1 MSPQDNERSWHR
13 PRSKSSSNRSKA
25 TAYLLNMKNAILLS
39 AVLILTI
46 SFPAMAASGPP
57 HPLAM
62 LVEVEGLG
70 RGPTGTVMGLVIQ
83 IAPEDVQR
91 AGERIRI
98 VTSLT
103 SGTVLVDRQSAVVAL
118 EIDGSVM
125 VYRDWPLGEH
135 DLKVAVASVDGSS
148 YGGWSG
154 SVTVPEMTQP
164 FESGEKASVEA
175 IALGVTPP
183 AEGAV
188 RFKNPPDKGG
198 IGALQLEVEA
208 PDGTA
213 SVEFLRD
220 GIVEIRRNRAPWT
233 YSVVL
238 GEVIRRTQVRAI
250 ARDKEGRYLG
260 EDALVLNNPTGK
272 IGVEI
277 LLGPDDSVKEG
288 RRPITVAVTG
298 GTGRIQQV
306 TLSIDERM
314 VARWPKCP
322 CVTMIPAKELAEGTI
337 LAAEAIDSNGTRG
350 DSIIPLGGSGGSFS
364 GSVRVE
370 LVELPVTVLN
380 EAGVPVTGL
389 QPEAFEILEDGAPVT
404 IEGFG
409 TTADLPLSLAL
420 AVDTSG
426 SMTESFGAVRRAAR
440 GFALDLMEEGDE
452 VVVVTFSWEAK
463 VRLPWTETSSA
474 IESKLDRIVPE
485 GGTSL
490 HDAVVRSLEQFRGR
504 RGRQALVLL
513 TDGEDTTSRTGWE
526 LAKRYAHTMR
536 VPIYPI
542 GLGLGKFDY
551 SARKALNRLAEE
563 TGGEAFFPKDVGALG
578 AVYDRIGLLLRSQ
591 YLIWYSSGSTKADT
605 EFREI
610 SVTVPAQPGITLR
623 TIRGY
628 YPGK

>member
-1 MSPQDNERSWHR
+1 MKYAPILSF
-13 PRSKSSSNRSKA
+13 
-25 TAYLLNMKNAILLS
+25 LLLLI
-39 AVLILTI
+39 VI
-46 SFPAMAASGPP
+46 PVVVPAASPP
-57 HPLAM
+57 QPLAL

-70 RGPTGTVMGLVIQ
+70 RGHTGTVMGLVIQ
-83 IAPEDVQR
+83 IAPEDVER
-91 AGERIRI
+91 AGERIRV

-103 SGTVLVDRQSAVVAL
+103 VGTVLADRQSSVVEL
-118 EIDGSVM
+118 EADGSVM
-125 VYRDWPLGEH
+125 LYRDWPVGEH
-135 DLKVAVASVDGSS
+135 QLKVAVAAIDGSS
-148 YGGWSG
+148 GGGWNG
-154 SVTVPEMTQP
+154 TITVLEMETP
-164 FESGEKASVEA
+164 FESGDGAPVEA
-175 IALGVTPP
+175 IALSVTPP
-183 AEGAV
+183 ADEAV
-188 RFKNPPDKGG
+188 RFKPPPDKGG

-213 SVEFLRD
+213 TVEFLKD
-220 GIVEIRRNRAPWT
+220 GELEIRRNRPPWT
-233 YSVVL
+233 YSIALGDVV
-238 GEVIRRTQVRAI
+238 RRTQVRAV
-250 ARDKEGRYLG
+250 ARDRDGRYLG
-260 EDALVLNNPTGK
+260 EDALILNNPTGR

-277 LLGPDDSVKEG
+277 LLGPDDAVVDG
-288 RRPITVAVTG
+288 VRPVTVAVTG
-298 GTGRIQQV
+298 GVGRIHQI
-306 TLSIDERM
+306 TLSIDDRM
-314 VARWPKCP
+314 VARWPSCP
-322 CVTMIPAKELAEGTI
+322 CITELPVAELARGTI
-337 LAAEAIDSNGTRG
+337 LAAEAVDSNGTRG
-350 DSIIPLGGSGGSFS
+350 DAIVALAGGGGSFA

-380 EAGVPVTGL
+380 EARTPVTGL
-389 QPEAFEILEDGAPVT
+389 TPESFQILEDGAPVT

-426 SMTESFGAVRRAAR
+426 SMTENFEAVRRAAR

-452 VVVVTFSWEAK
+452 VVVLTFSWEAK
-463 VRLPWTETSSA
+463 VRLPWTETSTA
-474 IESKLDRIVPE
+474 IEAKLDRIVPE

-526 LAKRYAHTMR
+526 LAKRFAHTMR

-542 GLGLGKFDY
+542 GLGISKFDY

-563 TGGEAFFPKDVGALG
+563 TGGEAFFPKKVEDLG

-591 YLIWYSSGSTKADT
+591 YLIWYSSGSTKTDDQ
-605 EFREI
+605 FREI
-610 SVTVPAQPGITLR
+610 TVAVPAHPELTLR

>member
-1 MSPQDNERSWHR
+1 
-13 PRSKSSSNRSKA
+13 
-25 TAYLLNMKNAILLS
+25 MKNAVLHSVL
-39 AVLILTI
+39 LILTV
-46 SFPAMAASGPP
+46 FPLVASAAGPP
-57 HPLAM
+57 QPLAI
-62 LVEVEGLG
+62 LVEFEGLG
-70 RGPTGTVMGLVIQ
+70 RGHTGTVMGVVIQ
-83 IAPEDVQR
+83 IAPEDVER
-91 AGERIRI
+91 AGERIRV
-98 VTSLT
+98 VTALT
-103 SGTVLVDRQSAVVAL
+103 VGTVLADRQSAVVEL
-118 EIDGSVM
+118 DVDGSVL
-125 VYRDWPLGEH
+125 VYRDWPVGEH
-135 DLKVAVASVDGSS
+135 QLKVAVASVDGSS
-148 YGGWSG
+148 GGGWTG
-154 SVTVPEMTQP
+154 AVTVPEMVAQ
-164 FESGEKASVEA
+164 FESGDDAPVEA
-175 IALGVTPP
+175 IALSVTPP
-183 AEGAV
+183 AEGTV

-198 IGALQLEVEA
+198 IGALQLEVDA

-213 SVEFLRD
+213 SVEFLKD
-220 GIVEIRRNRAPWT
+220 GEVEVRRNRAPWT
-233 YSVVL
+233 YSIAL
-238 GEVIRRTQVRAI
+238 GQVIRRTQVRAI
-250 ARDKEGRYLG
+250 ARDKDGRYLG
-260 EDALVLNNPTGK
+260 EDALVLNNPTGR

-277 LLGPDDSVKEG
+277 LLGPDDSIEDG
-288 RRPITVAVTG
+288 ARPVTVAVTG
-298 GTGRIQQV
+298 GAGRIHQV

-314 VARWPKCP
+314 VARWPNCP
-322 CVTMIPAKELAEGTI
+322 CVTKIPIADLAKGTI
-337 LAAEAIDSNGTRG
+337 LAAEAVDSNGARG
-350 DSIIPLGGSGGSFS
+350 DTIVPLAGGGGSFS
-364 GSVRVE
+364 GSVQVE

-380 EAGVPVTGL
+380 EARAPVTGL
-389 QPEAFEILEDGAPVT
+389 QPESFEILEDGAPVT

-426 SMTESFGAVRRAAR
+426 SMTESFEAVRRAAR
-440 GFALDLMEEGDE
+440 GFAIDLMEEGDE

-463 VRLPWTETSSA
+463 IRLPWTETSTA

-526 LAKRYAHTMR
+526 LAKRFAHTMR

-563 TGGEAFFPKDVGALG
+563 TGGEAFFPKEVEDLG

-605 EFREI
+605 EFRAI
-610 SVTVPAQPGITLR
+610 SVTVPGKPEMTLR